1 MKQIILLVAAALFC
15 KATLAQKDTLP
26 KVNKADTIRIGG
38 LIIIDNRKNRKTKD
52 TEILNDSSVT
62 PATNTVKKKN
72 PNVSTNW
79 LIFDLG
85 FTNYTDNTNYATA
98 GGYAFSRPG
107 FPALSAGD
115 FKLSTAKSINV
126 NVWFFMQKLN
136 LISHHV
142 NLKYGL
148 GLELNNYRY
157 KTNASLS
164 YKEGGTVPYTNNAV
178 TANQAFVYR
187 DSISFTKNKLVTKY
201 ITVPLM
207 FNFISN
213 PDHPKKGISLSA
225 GVSAGY
231 LLGQYNKQVSGERG
245 KQKNRG
251 DYDLQKFK
259 LSYIGELGLGPIRL
273 YGSYTPTSIYERAL
287 DMKPYTVGIRFS
299 NW

>member
-1 MKQIILLVAAALFC
+1 MKQAFLLLATAFFC
-15 KATLAQKDTLP
+15 NATMAQKDTLP

-38 LIIIDNRKNRKTKD
+38 LIIIDNRKNRKAKEPVT
-52 TEILNDSSVT
+52 INDSTVT
-62 PATNTVKKKN
+62 TTTKKKN

-85 FTNYTDNTNYATA
+85 VTNYTDNTNYATA

-107 FPALSAGD
+107 YPTLSASD
-115 FKLSTAKSINV
+115 FKLSNAKSINV

-136 LISHHV
+136 LISHNV

-148 GLELNNYRY
+148 GLEFNNYRY
-157 KTNASLS
+157 KSNASLS
-164 YKEGGTVPYTNNAV
+164 YKESGVVPYTNNAV
-178 TANQAFVYR
+178 TANQAFVFR

-207 FNFISN
+207 FNFVSN

-259 LSYIGELGLGPIRL
+259 LSYIAELGLGPIRL
-273 YGSYTPTSIYERAL
+273 YGSYSPSSIYERAL